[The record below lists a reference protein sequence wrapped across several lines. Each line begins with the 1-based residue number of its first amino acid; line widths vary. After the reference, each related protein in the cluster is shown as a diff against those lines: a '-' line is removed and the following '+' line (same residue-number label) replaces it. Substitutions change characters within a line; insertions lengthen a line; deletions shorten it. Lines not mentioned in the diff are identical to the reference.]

1 MKKTA
6 ASAPSPA
13 SPSPSPHQEHGDDN
27 SLQPFFILHRA
38 APDKSD
44 RKPSRRSVPSSPA
57 SPNKAVNSD
66 DHDDCSGDLSRE
78 HLRMEAFQHAWSD
91 IETAIQGVL
100 HSIDS
105 ATFEA
110 IHSWIS
116 ESFSIIRT
124 HVSSGFSEVAQSFP
138 AAVDSVSRRLFTGL
152 ILTKNMEL
160 FDDLRTFEEV
170 GRFLRSHGCHVANL
184 SSMDFV
190 AKNGIGGCIT
200 SLLRQFLATSVDAPD
215 MLTLSS
221 WYNNQVNND
230 TPIVLIIDDLERCC
244 GSVLSDFILLL
255 SEWVM
260 KIPVILIIG
269 VATTPDRLRS
279 ILQSEALQ
287 CLYPFKFNLGTL
299 AERMD
304 AVVEAIL
311 VKQSPGFFISHKVA
325 VFMRNHF
332 VNHGGTLSSFIRA
345 LKIACVQHFS
355 MEPFSFVLRGLIE
368 EEIQGSKHGALP
380 KAIYNCASNISPCE
394 RFVTSN
400 KMDEEAVQRLVPEIA
415 QLRRL
420 HFLWSIVVLCL
431 YEAGKGNEFH
441 VLDLLCEAL
450 DPEFYAS
457 RAPGSFTQETGHT
470 KASSPNDCFTH
481 QHKFTMRKNG
491 FISQAM
497 RKVRDLSESHL
508 LSLLK
513 RWERHTADIIEIH
526 EKVKELQHMLKFENC
541 QQVKKDSVEIAK
553 IRGLQN
559 KSNLGRDMKRV
570 NDKASSFLAYL
581 IEKYMQPIE
590 CVPSHE
596 IVCFKNVK
604 KLQMALV
611 GDSRRQ
617 IQVDLLESHNILSCS
632 CCRNDNILLSSM
644 HDTSIMY
651 TSCQEHGDLVNL
663 HDWYQSFKRIL
674 LCPNSK
680 KRHKLKQSPVSKK
693 RKIVDDSEKLS
704 EVMIQS
710 RFCRGVAEL
719 QITGL
724 LRMQSKR
731 RPDFVQRV
739 AFGL

>member
-1 MKKTA
+1 MKMAAAAA
-6 ASAPSPA
+6 ASAPPRGE
-13 SPSPSPHQEHGDDN
+13 PSSDQEDGDN
-27 SLQPFFILHRA
+27 SLQPFFLLHKA
-38 APDKSD
+38 ASSSDKSD
-44 RKPSRRSVPSSPA
+44 RKPSRRRIPSSPA
-57 SPNKAVNSD
+57 SPNKPGKSD
-66 DHDDCSGDLSRE
+66 DDDCSGDHSHE
-78 HLRMEAFQHAWSD
+78 HLRMEAFRHAWSD
-91 IETAIQGVL
+91 IETTIKGVL
-100 HSIDS
+100 QSIDS
-105 ATFEA
+105 GTFEA
-110 IHSWIS
+110 IYSWIS

-124 HVSSGFSEVAQSFP
+124 HVSSGFSEIAQSFP

-152 ILTKNMEL
+152 VLTKNMEL
-160 FDDLRTFEEV
+160 FDDLRTFEEL
-170 GRFLRSHGCHVANL
+170 GQFLRSRGCHVANL

-190 AKNGIGGCIT
+190 AKNGIGGCVT

-221 WYNNQVNND
+221 WYNDQGNND
-230 TPIVLIIDDLERCC
+230 TPIILIIDDLERCC

-279 ILQSEALQ
+279 IIQSEALQ
-287 CLYPFKFNLGTL
+287 CLCPFKFNLGTL

-345 LKIACVQHFS
+345 LKIACVQYFS
-355 MEPFSFVLRGLIE
+355 TEPFSFVLRGLIE
-368 EEIQGSKHGALP
+368 EDIQGSKHGLLP
-380 KAIYNCASNISPCE
+380 KAIYNCASNMSPRE
-394 RFVTSN
+394 RN
-400 KMDEEAVQRLVPEIA
+400 KMDEEAVQKLVPEIA
-415 QLRRL
+415 QLKRL

-431 YEAGKGNEFH
+431 YEAGKCDELH
-441 VLDLLCEAL
+441 LLDLLCEAL
-450 DPEFYAS
+450 NPEFYAS
-457 RAPGSFTQETGHT
+457 RVPGSFAQETGHT

-481 QHKFTMRKNG
+481 QHNFTMKKGG
-491 FISQAM
+491 FISRAM
-497 RKVRDLSESHL
+497 RKVRDLAEPHL

-513 RWERHTADIIEIH
+513 RWERHTADISEIH

-541 QQVKKDSVEIAK
+541 QHSMENSK
-553 IRGLQN
+553 IHGLQS
-559 KSNLGRDMKRV
+559 KSNLGRVTKRV
-570 NDKASSFLAYL
+570 NDKAASFLAYL
-581 IEKYMQPIE
+581 IEKHMQPIE
-590 CVPSHE
+590 CVPIHE

-611 GDSRRQ
+611 GDSRRR
-617 IQVDLLESHNILSCS
+617 IQVDLLESHKILSCS
-632 CCRNDNILLSSM
+632 CCRNDNILLPSM

-651 TSCQEHGDLVNL
+651 SSCQEHGDLINL

-693 RKIVDDSEKLS
+693 RKFVDNSEKLS
-704 EVMIQS
+704 EAAIQS
-710 RFCRGVAEL
+710 RFCRGVTEL

>member
-1 MKKTA
+1 MKMA
-6 ASAPSPA
+6 ASAPSRVE
-13 SPSPSPHQEHGDDN
+13 PSSDQENGDN
-27 SLQPFFILHRA
+27 SLQIQQPFFLLHKA

-44 RKPSRRSVPSSPA
+44 RKPSRRRITSSPP
-57 SPNKAVNSD
+57 SPNKPGAAKSVD
-66 DHDDCSGDLSRE
+66 DDYSGDHSHE

-91 IETAIQGVL
+91 VEATIEGVL
-100 HSIDS
+100 RSIDS
-105 ATFEA
+105 GTFEA
-110 IHSWIS
+110 IYSWIS

-124 HVSSGFSEVAQSFP
+124 HVSSGFSEISRSFP
-138 AAVDSVSRRLFTGL
+138 AAVESVSRRLFTGL
-152 ILTKNMEL
+152 VLTKNMEL
-160 FDDLRTFEEV
+160 FDDLRTFEEL

-184 SSMDFV
+184 SSLDFL

-200 SLLRQFLATSVDAPD
+200 SLLRQFLAASVDAPD

-221 WYNNQVNND
+221 WYNDQVNND
-230 TPIVLIIDDLERCC
+230 TPIILIIDDLERCC

-260 KIPVILIIG
+260 KIPVVLIIG

-279 ILQSEALQ
+279 IIQSEALQ
-287 CLYPFKFNLGTL
+287 CLCPFKFNLGTL

-311 VKQSPGFFISHKVA
+311 VKQCPGFFISHKVA

-332 VNHGGTLSSFIRA
+332 ANHGGTMSSFIRA

-368 EEIQGSKHGALP
+368 EDIQRSKQGLLP
-380 KAIYNCASNISPCE
+380 KAIYNCASNISPCD
-394 RFVTSN
+394 RN
-400 KMDEEAVQRLVPEIA
+400 KMDEEAVQKLVPEII
-415 QLRRL
+415 QLKRL

-431 YEAGKGNEFH
+431 YEAGKYDKLH
-441 VLDLLCEAL
+441 LLDLLCEAL
-450 DPEFYAS
+450 DPEVYAS
-457 RAPGSFTQETGHT
+457 RVPGSFTQETRHT

-481 QHKFTMRKNG
+481 QHNFTMRKGG
-491 FISQAM
+491 FISRAM
-497 RKVRDLSESHL
+497 RKVRDLAESHL

-513 RWERHTADIIEIH
+513 KWERHTADISEIH
-526 EKVKELQHMLKFENC
+526 EKVKELQHMLKFEDC
-541 QQVKKDSVEIAK
+541 QQLKKDSMEIAK
-553 IRGLQN
+553 IHGLQS
-559 KSNLGRDMKRV
+559 KSNLGRVTKRV
-570 NDKASSFLAYL
+570 NDKAASFLAYL

-590 CVPSHE
+590 CVPFHE

-611 GDSRRQ
+611 GDSRRR
-617 IQVDLLESHNILSCS
+617 IQVDLLESHKILSCS
-632 CCRNDNILLSSM
+632 CCRNNNILLPSM

-651 TSCQEHGDLVNL
+651 SSCQEHGDLVNL
-663 HDWYQSFKRIL
+663 HDWYHSFKRIL
-674 LCPNSK
+674 LFPNSK
-680 KRHKLKQSPVSKK
+680 RRHKLKQSPLSKK
-693 RKIVDDSEKLS
+693 QKFTDDSEKLS
-704 EVMIQS
+704 EVAIQS
-710 RFCRGVAEL
+710 RFCRGVTEL
-719 QITGL
+719 QIAGL